1 MSRSSLSLVSIHL
14 PDHLGKK
21 KRRRDR
27 TENKL
32 VGIYTVVACLRV
44 VEASMSERLNDWNV
58 HTIAEFRSNHGRV
71 GGQFEGAPL
80 LLLHHM
86 GARSGKSR
94 INPMM
99 YLKDGDRYLVFA
111 SKAGADTNPDWYHN
125 LKAHPNAQIEV
136 GDETIDV
143 RAEAIIASER
153 DRLYARQASL
163 STPGSASTS
172 NRPRE

>member
-1 MSRSSLSLVSIHL
+1 
-14 PDHLGKK
+14 
-21 KRRRDR
+21 
-27 TENKL
+27 
-32 VGIYTVVACLRV
+32 
-44 VEASMSERLNDWNV
+44 
-58 HTIAEFRSNHGRV
+58 
-71 GGQFEGAPL
+71 
-80 LLLHHM
+80 
-86 GARSGKSR
+86 
-94 INPMM
+94 MM